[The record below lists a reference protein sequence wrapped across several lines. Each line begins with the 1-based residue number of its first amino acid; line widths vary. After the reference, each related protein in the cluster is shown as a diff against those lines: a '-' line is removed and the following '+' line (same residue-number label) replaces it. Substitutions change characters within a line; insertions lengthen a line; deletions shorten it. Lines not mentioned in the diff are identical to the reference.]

1 MESNHGDDTMC
12 HNNKTVIL
20 NYYNKYNHWVE
31 CSVTDTLTHLGLYT
45 ML

>member
-1 MESNHGDDTMC
+1 MESNHRDDTTG

-20 NYYNKYNHWVE
+20 NYYNNWIE
-31 CSVTDTLTHLGLYT
+31 CRMTDTVTLLGLYT